1 MILTMKIQLTF
12 YEIKAAN
19 ILNLGRCTIYLGLI
33 VFHCILII
41 FVVYLVI
48 STT

>member
-19 ILNLGRCTIYLGLI
+19 ILNLGRCIIYLVLI
-33 VFHCILII
+33 VFLCTHII
-41 FVVYLVI
+41 FVVYLAI
-48 STT
+48 SMT